1 MGASRFELE
10 PTPIFSCSSQM
21 ELALSHRTRMFLAPD
36 TVGVEIPTRKFST
49 GELSSGR
56 ELSFGLDSRW
66 SLGRTIDICPRHP
79 IQRPSIARSRQNVS
93 VESDPWY

>member
-36 TVGVEIPTRKFST
+36 TVGGSKYRLRNPARGIILRKGT
-49 GELSSGR
+49 EPRIRLSLEPGVVIQKKPDVPGFPGSW
-56 ELSFGLDSRW
+56 SF
-66 SLGRTIDICPRHP
+66 
-79 IQRPSIARSRQNVS
+79 
-93 VESDPWY
+93 